1 MVRIILT
8 IRESSSKAT
17 EVREVLLF
25 SSFSE
30 HKTQKNTQQNKSQ
43 FVNST
48 HPNLLPSK
56 EVWIKPLS
64 RIWVPTSDTNSDTPI
79 QWISLKSRFPWS
91 IIHILSS
98 FELSWW
104 QSTSIHQQICSA
116 ISVMMRSPPQRANT
130 CVYVH
135 SVYIWTYLLKTDKW
149 FLPSHS
155 EACR

>member
-1 MVRIILT
+1 MS
-8 IRESSSKAT
+8 EKSCSSLHLQNTRLKRTHSKT
-17 EVREVLLF
+17 NL
-25 SSFSE
+25 
-30 HKTQKNTQQNKSQ
+30 
-43 FVNST
+43 
-48 HPNLLPSK
+48 NLLIQPTQTYYPQSK
-56 EVWIKPLS
+56 LLLVSREVWIRPLS
-64 RIWVPTSDTNSDTPI
+64 RIRVSTSDTNSDTPI

-116 ISVMMRSPPQRANT
+116 IFVMMRSPPQRANT

-135 SVYIWTYLLKTDKW
+135 NVYIWMYLLKTDKW

>member
-1 MVRIILT
+1 MS
-8 IRESSSKAT
+8 EKSCSSLHLQNTRLKRTHSKT
-17 EVREVLLF
+17 NL
-25 SSFSE
+25 
-30 HKTQKNTQQNKSQ
+30 
-43 FVNST
+43 
-48 HPNLLPSK
+48 NLLIQPTQTYYPQSK
-56 EVWIKPLS
+56 LLLVSREVWIRPLS

-98 FELSWW
+98 SELCWW

-116 ISVMMRSPPQRANT
+116 IFVMMRSPPQRANT

-135 SVYIWTYLLKTDKW
+135 NVYIWTYLLKTDKW

>member
-1 MVRIILT
+1 MS
-8 IRESSSKAT
+8 EKSCSSLHLQNTRLKRTHSKT
-17 EVREVLLF
+17 NL
-25 SSFSE
+25 
-30 HKTQKNTQQNKSQ
+30 
-43 FVNST
+43 
-48 HPNLLPSK
+48 NLLIQPTQTYYPQSK
-56 EVWIKPLS
+56 LLLVSREVWIRPLS
-64 RIWVPTSDTNSDTPI
+64 RIRVSTSDTNSDTPI

-116 ISVMMRSPPQRANT
+116 IFVMMRSPPQRANT

-135 SVYIWTYLLKTDKW
+135 NVYIWTYLLKTDKW

>member
-1 MVRIILT
+1 MS
-8 IRESSSKAT
+8 EKSCSSLHLQNTRLKRTHSKT
-17 EVREVLLF
+17 NL
-25 SSFSE
+25 
-30 HKTQKNTQQNKSQ
+30 
-43 FVNST
+43 
-48 HPNLLPSK
+48 NLLIQPTQTYYPQSK
-56 EVWIKPLS
+56 LLLVSREVWIRPLS
-64 RIWVPTSDTNSDTPI
+64 RIRVSTSDTNSDTPI

-135 SVYIWTYLLKTDKW
+135 NVYIWTYLLKTDKW

>member
-1 MVRIILT
+1 MS
-8 IRESSSKAT
+8 EKSCSSLHFQNTRLKRTHSKT
-17 EVREVLLF
+17 NL
-25 SSFSE
+25 
-30 HKTQKNTQQNKSQ
+30 
-43 FVNST
+43 
-48 HPNLLPSK
+48 NLLIQPTQTYYPQSK
-56 EVWIKPLS
+56 LLLVSREVWIRPLS
-64 RIWVPTSDTNSDTPI
+64 RIRVSTSDTNSDTPI

-116 ISVMMRSPPQRANT
+116 IFVMMRSPPQRANT

-135 SVYIWTYLLKTDKW
+135 NVYIWTYLLKTDKW

>member
-1 MVRIILT
+1 MS
-8 IRESSSKAT
+8 EKSCSSLHLQNTRLKRTHSKT
-17 EVREVLLF
+17 NL
-25 SSFSE
+25 
-30 HKTQKNTQQNKSQ
+30 
-43 FVNST
+43 
-48 HPNLLPSK
+48 NLLIQPTQTYYPQSK
-56 EVWIKPLS
+56 LLLVSREVWIRPLS
-64 RIWVPTSDTNSDTPI
+64 RIRVSTSDTNSDTPI

-91 IIHILSS
+91 TIHILSS

-135 SVYIWTYLLKTDKW
+135 NVYIWTYLLKTDKW